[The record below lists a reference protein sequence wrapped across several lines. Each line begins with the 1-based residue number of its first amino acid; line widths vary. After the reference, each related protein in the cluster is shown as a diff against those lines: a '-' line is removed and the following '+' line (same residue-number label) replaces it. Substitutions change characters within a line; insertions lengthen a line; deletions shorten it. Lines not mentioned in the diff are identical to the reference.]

1 MSEPAA
7 KPQPLIPGR
16 LYQDEAFRVALRR
29 LFMSWSRQ
37 KGKSYE
43 LGRQSF
49 NRMMLTPG
57 RLVTYISA
65 SVALGEELLV
75 KEAQIWQTMLKKM
88 KAAAAARGCQLT
100 STADDLDFDALCDIF
115 QKSKLETQL
124 WHDKTTCS
132 RTRVIAPNP
141 DTAVGW
147 TADIFG
153 DEVGRMPEAQAL
165 LEAIGPFM
173 DSNPDL
179 IMRMASTPAPDD
191 KHYTFEMFAP
201 PPELVFPVNPRGN
214 FYMPAS
220 GIMVHRVDAWDAHAA
235 NVPLYHPDSGKP
247 ITPEEH
253 RAHAFDKAGWDR
265 NYALKYLPG
274 GTAAVSAAALARA
287 MQRGHELGLYGVN
300 VTEEVVA

>member
-1 MSEPAA
+1 MGAA
-7 KPQPLIPGR
+7 QKPQPLIPGR
-16 LYQDEAFRVALRR
+16 TYQDEAFRVALRR

-49 NRMMLTPG
+49 NRMMKRPG
-57 RLVTYISA
+57 GLVTYISA
-65 SVALGEELLV
+65 SVTLGQELLV

-88 KAAAAARGCQLT
+88 RVAAAAGGRKLT
-100 STADDLDFDALCDIF
+100 STVDDLDFDALCDMF

-124 WHDKTTCS
+124 WHDQNTCS

-147 TADIFG
+147 TSDIFG
-153 DEVGRMPEAQAL
+153 DEVSRMPEAQAL

-191 KHYTFEMFAP
+191 KHYTFEMFQP
-201 PPELVFPVNPRGN
+201 PAELVFPLNPRGN
-214 FYMPAS
+214 FYMSAS

-235 NVPLYHPDSGKP
+235 GAPLYHPDTGKP

-253 RAHAFDKAGWDR
+253 RATAFDKTGWDR

-274 GTAAVSAAALARA
+274 GTAAVSAGALARA
-287 MQRGHELGLYGVN
+287 MARGHELGLLGVN
-300 VTEEVVA
+300 VTEEVTA